1 MRSKIFY
8 LLALALVMC
17 CFFTVACTTEELDH
31 EHNYTERTFNATCVK
46 DGRQEKICT
55 ECEDVILVAVIP
67 AKGHN
72 PSEWQVKTLPTCT
85 VNKIEEKVCMD
96 CGETVETK
104 VHELVGHTPSDWQV
118 LTDASCSENLI
129 EGKICT
135 VCAELVERRVGEKL
149 LHDFV
154 AMPITGTCA
163 VGAHILHTCKL
174 CGYSERTDFEK
185 VTDSHTEG
193 VWIVEIAPTCTSDGV
208 KKQICTTCSTTLNRE
223 AITMD
228 PNNHSFLVETLP
240 PEADGVGYTKHICK
254 ECGYEITNAYETN
267 LLPSQIYEM
276 IASATVRIESCNK
289 DGKLQSVGSGF
300 FISENGE
307 IVTSYHVI
315 AGAYNLK
322 VKLYGGTEYPVA
334 TVKGYDVASD
344 LAILKVDLT
353 GNSYLKI
360 STSSVKTGDP
370 VYALGSP
377 LGIDD
382 VFTDGV
388 VSNPSKS
395 FDGIKHIVFSAPVAP
410 GNSGGPLVN
419 SQGEVVGI
427 NNQIATDGQNLNFA
441 IAIEVLNKLDTT
453 NEKSVYDTY
462 LECLSISGVN
472 ALKYY
477 VMLNYDEH
485 TIDGKY
491 IINSEIS
498 KETSTAYGR
507 AFQLIYDEDEGL
519 LYISIN
525 WLSENKP
532 LYSAEFILDGMN
544 EEYSLRFYDHA
555 WSQYTAKG
563 KLSTVTRAISD
574 NGALDASV
582 YSKILSF
589 DFINY
594 ANSGSNVFTKDKLK
608 ALYGMAYIHMLDSFN
623 TVLSESGT
631 ELTLEHFNLQEY
643 EVKEAEAPSEN

>member
-1 MRSKIFY
+1 MRSKIFC
-8 LLALALVMC
+8 LLALVIVIC
-17 CFFTVACTTEELDH
+17 CFFTVGCTTEELDH

-46 DGRQEKICT
+46 DGRNEKICT
-55 ECEDVILVAVIP
+55 ECEDVILVSVIP

-72 PSEWQVKTLPTCT
+72 PSDWQIKTLPTCT
-85 VNKIEEKVCMD
+85 INKIEEKICMD
-96 CGETVETK
+96 CGESVETK
-104 VHELVGHTPSDWQV
+104 VHELVGHKPSDWQV

-154 AMPITGTCA
+154 AMPIAGTCA

-174 CGYSERTDFEK
+174 CGYSERTDYEK

-193 VWIVEIAPTCTSDGV
+193 VWIVEVAPTCTSDGV
-208 KKQICTTCSTTLNRE
+208 RKQICTTCSTTLNRE

-276 IASATVRIESCNK
+276 IASATVRIEGSNK
-289 DGKLQSVGSGF
+289 DGKLQNVGSGF
-300 FISENGE
+300 FINDSGE
-307 IVTSYHVI
+307 LVTNYHVI

-322 VKLYGGTEYPVA
+322 VKLYGGTEYPVVS
-334 TVKGYDVASD
+334 VKGYDIAND
-344 LAILKVDLT
+344 IAILKVELE

-360 STSSVKTGDP
+360 SSNSVKTGDP

-388 VSNPSKS
+388 VSNPLKVI
-395 FDGIKHIVFSAPVAP
+395 DGVKHIVFSAPVAP

-419 SQGEVVGI
+419 SQGEVIGI
-427 NNQIATDGQNLNFA
+427 NNQVATDGQNLNFA
-441 IAIEVLNKLDTT
+441 IFASLINDVDTS

-462 LECLSISGVN
+462 VECLEVSGVN
-472 ALKYY
+472 ALTYY

-485 TIDGKY
+485 TVDGKY
-491 IINSEIS
+491 IINLEIS

-507 AFQLIYDEDEGL
+507 AFQLVYDENEEL
-519 LYISIN
+519 LYISVN
-525 WLSENKP
+525 WISENKS
-532 LYSAEFILDGMN
+532 LYSAEFILDGN
-544 EEYSLRFYDHA
+544 KEKYSLRFYDHA

-563 KLSTVTRAISD
+563 TLSTTTQAVSD

-582 YSKILSF
+582 YGKILSF

-594 ANSGSNVFTKDKLK
+594 ADSGNNIFTKDKFKTLF
-608 ALYGMAYIHMLDSFN
+608 GRAYIHMLDSFK
-623 TVLSESGT
+623 TVLEESGT
-631 ELTLEHFNLQEY
+631 ELTIEHFNFQDY
-643 EVKEAEAPSEN
+643 IVKGAENPEE